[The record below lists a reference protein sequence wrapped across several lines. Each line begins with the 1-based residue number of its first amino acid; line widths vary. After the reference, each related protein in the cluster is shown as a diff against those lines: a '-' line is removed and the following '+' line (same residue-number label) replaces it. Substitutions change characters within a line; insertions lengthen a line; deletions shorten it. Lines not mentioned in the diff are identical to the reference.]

1 MVAEFMP
8 IEAAE
13 SSSRDLRVMQMVR
26 QSEGTRPIPPDEL
39 AERVE
44 IELRG
49 SPLFDDVPVRRGRK
63 KPRLGE

>member
-1 MVAEFMP
+1 MDTGLQA
-8 IEAAE
+8 IEAALLL
-13 SSSRDLRVMQMVR
+13 SRDLRVSQVVR

-49 SPLFDDVPVRRGRK
+49 SPLFDDVPALRGRK
-63 KPRLGE
+63 KPRLS